1 MTSVEG
7 QLILTDTAAPPLTT
21 PFADRRAHTV
31 TAEGGAPESI
41 IDEGAHVYAA
51 TARAAL
57 PRLRHYLDEP
67 SLLEGNVRAIR
78 RAANPEAVNR
88 RLSAASAVG
97 MMLGHDPDVRGNEL
111 LSDCVRR
118 SLIYW
123 QLSLRYD
130 GRPVY
135 PRADTRHWHAVNADL
150 VVRLLNETSTFHN
163 VMLLDD
169 VGRHLKWLA
178 ATPRHT
184 PWVEAALI
192 SALADGALV
201 VRDIELLRFGRSRL
215 AALLRMQNEEG
226 WFPEQGGADLG
237 RLSCVVDSLARLHAH
252 HEWKEVA
259 SPIRQAIRFLFS
271 FMPPNGRIGGCVNS
285 CETELLSPYGVEI
298 MASTVP
304 EAASLARAARL
315 QSARCTHDNFGG
327 WHDDLVVAMAPRIV
341 AASTV
346 APSRLPV
353 GAEWPWATNS
363 HFHFPESG
371 LSVHTTDSYH
381 AVVASRRGGAVFVT
395 WRSGAAPLADA
406 GIVVACPHSTRRS
419 ICGWPQHG
427 PRVSEKS
434 VFCESI
440 LKPSGRSRKSEL
452 RHVGREAERP
462 SSTDGGKDR
471 DVSIK
476 NTRGFLSRHSGLA
489 HDTCTREIHF
499 DQKTI
504 SIRDVVRCRLPCQ
517 AILCQLTH
525 CGTENQLARVHEH
538 PKAERAPI
546 YVAGGRHVTIERS
559 YRDGELVEFHTK

>member
-1 MTSVEG
+1 MSSVEG
-7 QLILTDTAAPPLTT
+7 QLVLTDTAAPPLTT
-21 PFADRRAHTV
+21 PLADRGARTV
-31 TAEGGAPESI
+31 AAARGSSESI
-41 IDEGAHVYAA
+41 SDAGAQVYTA

-67 SLLEGNVRAIR
+67 SLFDGNVYAIR
-78 RAANPEAVNR
+78 RGATPEAMNR
-88 RLSAASAVG
+88 RLSAAIAVG
-97 MMLGHDPDVRGNEL
+97 AMLGHDPDLRENEL
-111 LSDCVRR
+111 LYDCVRR

-123 QLSLRYD
+123 QLSLRHD
-130 GRPVY
+130 GRPVF
-135 PRADTRHWHAVNADL
+135 PRADTRHWHALNADL
-150 VVRLLNETSTFHN
+150 VVQLLNETSTFHN

-192 SALADGALV
+192 SALADGALI
-201 VRDIELLRFGRSRL
+201 VRDVELLRLGRSRL
-215 AALLRMQNEEG
+215 AALLPIQNEEG

-237 RLSCVVDSLARLHAH
+237 RLSLVVDSLARLHAH
-252 HEWKEVA
+252 HGWKDVA
-259 SPIRQAIRFLFS
+259 SPIRRAIRFLFS
-271 FMPPNGRIGGCVNS
+271 FMPPNGRIGGCFNS

-304 EAASLARAARL
+304 EAVPLARAARL
-315 QSARCTHDNFGG
+315 QSAECTRDNFCG

-346 APSRLPV
+346 APSHLPL
-353 GAEWPWATNS
+353 GAECPWATNS
-363 HFHFPESG
+363 HLHFPESG

-395 WRSGAAPLADA
+395 WRSGAPPLADA

-419 ICGWPQHG
+419 ICGWPRHE
-427 PRVSEKS
+427 PRVNEES

-440 LKPSGRSRKSEL
+440 LKRSSRSRKSEL
-452 RHVGREAERP
+452 RQVGREAGRH
-462 SSTDGGKDR
+462 SSSDGGKDR
-471 DVSIK
+471 DGSIK
-476 NTRGFLSRHSGLA
+476 RTRGFFSRHGGLA

-499 DQKTI
+499 HEKTI

-525 CGTENQLARVHEH
+525 SGTENKSARVHEH

-546 YVAGGRHVTIERS
+546 YVPGGRHVTIERL
-559 YRDGELVEFHTK
+559 YRDGELVQLHTK

>member
-1 MTSVEG
+1 MV
-7 QLILTDTAAPPLTT
+7 AA
-21 PFADRRAHTV
+21 A
-31 TAEGGAPESI
+31 GGTPESI
-41 IDEGAHVYAA
+41 IDEGAQVYTA

-67 SLLEGNVRAIR
+67 SLFEGNVRAIR
-78 RAANPEAVNR
+78 RAAHPEVMNR
-88 RLSAASAVG
+88 RLSAAIAVG
-97 MMLGHDPDVRGNEL
+97 MMLGHDSDVRGNEL
-111 LSDCVRR
+111 LYDCVRR

-135 PRADTRHWHAVNADL
+135 PRAAIRHWHAVNADL
-150 VVRLLNETSTFHN
+150 VVQLLNETSTFHS

-169 VGRHLKWLA
+169 VGRHLRWLA

-192 SALADGALV
+192 SALADGALI
-201 VRDIELLRFGRSRL
+201 VRDVELLRFGRSRL
-215 AALLRMQNEEG
+215 AALLRIQNEEG
-226 WFPEQGGADLG
+226 WFAEQGGADLG

-252 HEWKEVA
+252 HGWKEVA
-259 SPIRQAIRFLFS
+259 SPIRRSIRFLFS
-271 FMPPNGRIGGCVNS
+271 FMPPNGRIGGCISS
-285 CETELLSPYGVEI
+285 CETELLGPYGVEI

-315 QSARCTHDNFGG
+315 QSAGRTQDNFRG
-327 WHDDLVVAMAPRIV
+327 WHDHLVVAMAPRIV

-346 APSRLPV
+346 APLRLPV
-353 GAEWPWATNS
+353 GAEWPWATNR
-363 HFHFPESG
+363 HLHFPESG

-395 WRSGAAPLADA
+395 WRSGAPPLADA

-419 ICGWPQHG
+419 IYGWPQHE
-427 PRVSEKS
+427 PRVSEES

-440 LKPSGRSRKSEL
+440 LKRSGRSRKSEL
-452 RHVGREAERP
+452 RQEAREAEQHA
-462 SSTDGGKDR
+462 SSGGSKDR
-471 DVSIK
+471 DGSIK
-476 NTRGFLSRHSGLA
+476 SVRGFLSRHGGLA
-489 HDTCTREIHF
+489 YDTCTREIHF
-499 DQKTI
+499 HEKTI
-504 SIRDVVRCRLPCQ
+504 SIRDVVQCRLPCQ

-525 CGTENQLARVHEH
+525 SGTENQWARVHEQ
-538 PKAERAPI
+538 PRTELAPI

-559 YRDGELVEFHTK
+559 YRDGELVELHTK